1 MPPVFTTQ
9 LAKGLDQISKI
20 EVREAKVGDHLQPGV
35 AYLAPGDFHMVI
47 KKSAHGYEVGLNQ
60 DAKVCYV
67 RPAADVTFESVASVF
82 SGNVVGVV
90 LTGMGSDGANGSV
103 ALKEKGAK
111 MMIQDEDS
119 SVVWGMPK
127 AVLDKGAQDICL
139 NPSEIINLLNR
150 MTLG

>member
-1 MPPVFTTQ
+1 
-9 LAKGLDQISKI
+9 
-20 EVREAKVGDHLQPGV
+20 
-35 AYLAPGDFHMVI
+35 
-47 KKSAHGYEVGLNQ
+47 SAHGYEIDLNQ
-60 DAKVCYV
+60 DPKVCYV

-82 SGNVVGVV
+82 SGKVAGVV

-103 ALKEKGAK
+103 ALKEKGAR

-139 NPSEIINLLNR
+139 SPSEMINLLNR